1 MLLAVLSS
9 AICHSS
15 SFTSN
20 ERLKT
25 KHKKKKVE
33 KKEEEWMRKE
43 WAERETERN
52 KKLWWTTTPVLIGLS
67 QPFDVTWTTTHTHR
81 TAMKKYNK
89 HIFTHTHRHRH
100 TQKKN
105 IVKEFWKNELS
116 FTLRLFLFFTGGISN
131 DEITYFSL
139 NRISL
144 RVLCTKLPSEQL
156 C

>member
-25 KHKKKKVE
+25 KHKKRKVE

-43 WAERETERN
+43 WAERETETERN

-89 HIFTHTHRHRH
+89 HIFTHTQTHTH
-100 TQKKN
+100 TQKRTL
-105 IVKEFWKNELS
+105 WKNS
-116 FTLRLFLFFTGGISN
+116 GKMNYRLLCVCFC
-131 DEITYFSL
+131 FSL
-139 NRISL
+139 AGFQMM
-144 RVLCTKLPSEQL
+144 K
-156 C
+156 